1 MSGTKK
7 LTEVVACN
15 LINTRHR
22 SVKLYFLLICS
33 KRNIILVVAN
43 FTPKVDTWR
52 IVEKFA
58 TDKFPGCNICTIEI
72 IASSWE
78 REDDT
83 GRIGS
88 CHPSYTH
95 PHTNPP
101 THIPMCTHTHT
112 HTHVHPYPYTYA
124 HTLTHVHACDNA
136 LVLSFKPSSI
146 LSCSNTTLSQKH
158 FYCLL
163 QITFYLT
170 HAHNISIMHT
180 HTHTSLT

>member
-72 IASSWE
+72 ITSSWE

-112 HTHVHPYPYTYA
+112 HMCT
-124 HTLTHVHACDNA
+124 
-136 LVLSFKPSSI
+136 
-146 LSCSNTTLSQKH
+146 
-158 FYCLL
+158 
-163 QITFYLT
+163 
-170 HAHNISIMHT
+170 HT
-180 HTHTSLT
+180 HTHTHTHSPMCTHVIMHSFSPSNHLPFYLAQTQLFRKSTFTAYYKSHSI